1 MLVTGVITSNLTLRW
16 VVITGFVNC
25 SVNLRD
31 SAFRLPG
38 FQFGA
43 VCLWFIR
50 EQHLHAFFSSA

>member
-1 MLVTGVITSNLTLRW
+1 